1 MSLAPLI
8 LISPILFAV
17 AYCDLRFMRIPN
29 VLSVLI
35 LAIFLISSLILPPD
49 DLPGR
54 IVVAAAVFGL
64 GFAGF
69 CFRML
74 GGGDVKILSALML
87 FVPLH
92 SLALFAYILSAALLV
107 GIAAI
112 LTLRRRPLATDHGW
126 KSISG
131 STRFPMGISIA
142 LAGIIHP
149 LAVMAFQILW

>member
-1 MSLAPLI
+1 MSLVPLI
-8 LISPILFAV
+8 LISPILIAV

-35 LAIFLISSLILPPD
+35 LAIFVTALLIDPPD
-49 DLPGR
+49 DLLAR
-54 IVVAAAVFGL
+54 LAVAAAVFGL
-64 GFAGF
+64 GFTGF

-74 GGGDVKILSALML
+74 GGGDVKILSAVML

-92 SLALFAYILSAALLV
+92 SLGLFAYIFSAALLV

-112 LTLRRRPLATDHGW
+112 LTLRRLPLATDHRW

-131 STRFPMGISIA
+131 STRFPMGVSIA
-142 LAGIIHP
+142 LAGIVHP
-149 LAVMAFQILW
+149 LAVMAFQIL

>member
-1 MSLAPLI
+1 MSLVPLI
-8 LISPILFAV
+8 LISPILVAV

-35 LAIFLISSLILPPD
+35 LAIFVTASLIDPPD
-49 DLPGR
+49 DLLAR
-54 IVVAAAVFGL
+54 IAVAAAVFGL
-64 GFAGF
+64 GFTGF

-87 FVPLH
+87 FVPLA
-92 SLALFAYILSAALLV
+92 SLVLFAYIFSAAMLV

-112 LTLRRRPLATDHGW
+112 LTLRRLPLATDHGW

-131 STRFPMGISIA
+131 STRFPMGVSIA
-142 LAGIIHP
+142 LAGIVHP
-149 LAVMAFQILW
+149 LAVMALQSL

>member
-1 MSLAPLI
+1 MSFVPLI
-8 LISPILFAV
+8 LISPILVAV

-29 VLSVLI
+29 VLSLLI
-35 LAIFLISSLILPPD
+35 VAIFVISSLIYPPD
-49 DLPGR
+49 DLLAR
-54 IVVAAAVFGL
+54 IAVAAVVFAL

-74 GGGDVKILSALML
+74 GGGDVKILSALTL
-87 FVPLH
+87 LVPLH
-92 SLALFAYILSAALLV
+92 SLALFAYVFSAAMLV

-112 LTLRRRPLATDHGW
+112 LTLRRLPLAAGHGW

-142 LAGIIHP
+142 LAGIAHP
-149 LAVMAFQILW
+149 LTMLALQSL

>member
-1 MSLAPLI
+1 MSLVPLI
-8 LISPILFAV
+8 LISPILVAV

-35 LAIFLISSLILPPD
+35 LAIFVTASLIDPPD
-49 DLPGR
+49 DLLAR
-54 IVVAAAVFGL
+54 IAVAAAVFGL
-64 GFAGF
+64 GFTGF

-74 GGGDVKILSALML
+74 GGGDVKVLSALML

-92 SLALFAYILSAALLV
+92 SLGLFAYIFSAAMLV

-112 LTLRRRPLATDHGW
+112 LTLRRLPLAADHRW

-131 STRFPMGISIA
+131 STRFPMGVSIA
-142 LAGIIHP
+142 LAGIAHP
-149 LAVMAFQILW
+149 LIIVALQSL

>member
-1 MSLAPLI
+1 MSLVPLI
-8 LISPILFAV
+8 LISPILIAV

-29 VLSVLI
+29 VLSVMI
-35 LAIFLISSLILPPD
+35 LASFVISSLIYPPD
-49 DLPGR
+49 DLFAR
-54 IVVAAAVFGL
+54 FAVAAAVFAL

-87 FVPLH
+87 LVPLH
-92 SLALFAYILSAALLV
+92 SLTLFAYIFSAAMLV
-107 GIAAI
+107 GIATI
-112 LTLRRRPLATDHGW
+112 LTLRRLPLAAGHRW

-142 LAGIIHP
+142 LAGVVHP
-149 LAVMAFQILW
+149 LAMVALQSL

>member
-1 MSLAPLI
+1 MSLVPLI
-8 LISPILFAV
+8 LISPILVAV

-35 LAIFLISSLILPPD
+35 VAIFVISSLIYPPD
-49 DLPGR
+49 DLFAR
-54 IVVAAAVFGL
+54 IIVAATVFAL

-74 GGGDVKILSALML
+74 GGGDVKVLSALTL
-87 FVPLH
+87 LVPLH
-92 SLALFAYILSAALLV
+92 SLTLFAYIFSAAMLV
-107 GIAAI
+107 GIAMI
-112 LTLRRRPLATDHGW
+112 LTLRRLPLAVGHGW

-142 LAGIIHP
+142 LAGIAHP
-149 LAVMAFQILW
+149 LAILALQSL